1 METKY
6 IAGLVGLIVL
16 WLGVFAGDAYM
27 ASTLKE
33 ADALNLETEK
43 MNVAGLFDMPKNLL
57 ADSRLVLD
65 KKVNQ
70 KVVDIPVNK
79 LKFYQD
85 QYQGIPNVICDEYNE
100 LKLQRN
106 YQMNISTYENT
117 KILQWVK
124 MFDLKFNENPDG
136 NVTTENTNENISSDE
151 NTEKTITPVKKN
163 TNKEVTKKTKGNKTK
178 KNNKK

>member
-1 METKY
+1 MNTKY
-6 IAGLVGLIVL
+6 IIALVGVIIVG
-16 WLGVFAGDAYM
+16 LGVFAWDAYL

-33 ADALNLETEK
+33 ADALNIQTEK
-43 MNVAGLFDMPKNLL
+43 MNVAWLFDMPKNLL
-57 ADSRLVLD
+57 ADARMELD

-70 KVVDIPVNK
+70 NVVDIPVNK
-79 LKFYQD
+79 LKFFQD
-85 QYQGIPNVICDEYNE
+85 QYQSIPNVICDEYNE

-124 MFDLKFNENPDG
+124 MFDLKFDENPDG
-136 NVTTENTNENISSDE
+136 NVTTETTEAITTD
-151 NTEKTITPVKKN
+151 EKTDTVSVEPIKKP
-163 TNKEVTKKTKGNKTK
+163 TKETTKKTKPNKWK

>member
-1 METKY
+1 
-6 IAGLVGLIVL
+6 
-16 WLGVFAGDAYM
+16 LGVFAGDAYM

-117 KILQWVK
+117 KILQ
-124 MFDLKFNENPDG
+124 
-136 NVTTENTNENISSDE
+136 
-151 NTEKTITPVKKN
+151 
-163 TNKEVTKKTKGNKTK
+163 
-178 KNNKK
+178 

>member
-16 WLGVFAGDAYM
+16 WLGVFAGDAYL
-27 ASTLKE
+27 ASTFKE
-33 ADALNLETEK
+33 ADALNIETEK
-43 MNVAGLFDMPKNLL
+43 MNVAWLFDIPKSLL

-65 KKVNQ
+65 KKVN
-70 KVVDIPVNK
+70 KNVVDIPVNK

-85 QYQGIPNVICDEYNE
+85 QYQRIPNVICDEYNE

-124 MFDLKFNENPDG
+124 IFDLKFDENPDG
-136 NVTTENTNENISSDE
+136 NVTTESTEEITNDE

-163 TNKEVTKKTKGNKTK
+163 TNKEVTKKSKGNKAK

>member
-27 ASTLKE
+27 ASTFKE
-33 ADALNLETEK
+33 ADALNIETEK
-43 MNVAGLFDMPKNLL
+43 MNVAWLFDIPKSLL

-65 KKVNQ
+65 KKVN
-70 KVVDIPVNK
+70 KNVVDIPVNK

-85 QYQGIPNVICDEYNE
+85 QYQRIPNVICDEYNE

-124 MFDLKFNENPDG
+124 MFDLKFDENPDG
-136 NVTTENTNENISSDE
+136 NVTTESTEEITNDE

-163 TNKEVTKKTKGNKTK
+163 TNKEVAKKTKGNKTK

>member
-16 WLGVFAGDAYM
+16 WLGVFAGDAYL
-27 ASTLKE
+27 ASTFKE
-33 ADALNLETEK
+33 ADALNIETEK
-43 MNVAGLFDMPKNLL
+43 MNVAWLFDMPKSLL

-65 KKVNQ
+65 KKVN
-70 KVVDIPVNK
+70 KNVVDIPVNK

-85 QYQGIPNVICDEYNE
+85 QYQRIPNVICDEYNE

-124 MFDLKFNENPDG
+124 MFDLKFDENPDG
-136 NVTTENTNENISSDE
+136 NVTTESTEEITNDE

-163 TNKEVTKKTKGNKTK
+163 TNKELTKKSKGNKTK

>member
-6 IAGLVGLIVL
+6 IAGLVGLIVV

-27 ASTLKE
+27 ASTFKE
-33 ADALNLETEK
+33 ADALNIETEK
-43 MNVAGLFDMPKNLL
+43 MNVAWLFDMPKSLL

-65 KKVNQ
+65 KKVN
-70 KVVDIPVNK
+70 KNVVDIPVNK

-85 QYQGIPNVICDEYNE
+85 QYQRIPNVICDEYNE

-124 MFDLKFNENPDG
+124 MFDLKFDENPDG
-136 NVTTENTNENISSDE
+136 NVTTESTEEITNDE

-163 TNKEVTKKTKGNKTK
+163 TNKELTKKSKGNKTK

>member
-27 ASTLKE
+27 ASTFKE
-33 ADALNLETEK
+33 ADALNIETEK
-43 MNVAGLFDMPKNLL
+43 MNVAWLFDMPKSLL

-65 KKVNQ
+65 KKVN
-70 KVVDIPVNK
+70 KNVVDIPVNK

-85 QYQGIPNVICDEYNE
+85 QYQRIPNVICDEYNE

-124 MFDLKFNENPDG
+124 MFDLKFDENPDG
-136 NVTTENTNENISSDE
+136 NVTTESTEEITNDE

-163 TNKEVTKKTKGNKTK
+163 TNKELTKKSKGNKTK

>member
-27 ASTLKE
+27 ASTFKE
-33 ADALNLETEK
+33 ADALNIETEK
-43 MNVAGLFDMPKNLL
+43 MNVAWLFDMPKSLL

-65 KKVNQ
+65 KKVN
-70 KVVDIPVNK
+70 KNVVDIPVNK

-85 QYQGIPNVICDEYNE
+85 QYQRIPNVICDEYNE

-124 MFDLKFNENPDG
+124 MFDLKFDENPDG
-136 NVTTENTNENISSDE
+136 NVTTESTEEITNDENI
-151 NTEKTITPVKKN
+151 EKTITPVKKN
-163 TNKEVTKKTKGNKTK
+163 TNKELTKKTKGNKTK

>member
-16 WLGVFAGDAYM
+16 WLGVFAGDAYL
-27 ASTLKE
+27 ASTFKE
-33 ADALNLETEK
+33 ADALNIETEK
-43 MNVAGLFDMPKNLL
+43 MNVAWLFDMPKSLL

-65 KKVNQ
+65 KKVN
-70 KVVDIPVNK
+70 KNVVDIPVNK

-85 QYQGIPNVICDEYNE
+85 QYQRIPNVICDEYNE

-124 MFDLKFNENPDG
+124 MFDLKFDENPDG
-136 NVTTENTNENISSDE
+136 NVTTESTEEITNDE

-163 TNKEVTKKTKGNKTK
+163 TNKELTKKTKGNKTK

>member
-16 WLGVFAGDAYM
+16 WLGVFAGDAYL
-27 ASTLKE
+27 ASTFKE
-33 ADALNLETEK
+33 ADALNIETEK
-43 MNVAGLFDMPKNLL
+43 MNVAGLFDIPKSLL

-65 KKVNQ
+65 KKVN
-70 KVVDIPVNK
+70 KNVVDIPVNK

-85 QYQGIPNVICDEYNE
+85 QYQRIPNVICDEYNE

-124 MFDLKFNENPDG
+124 MFDLKFDENPDG
-136 NVTTENTNENISSDE
+136 NVTTESTEEITNDE

-163 TNKEVTKKTKGNKTK
+163 TNKELTKKSKGNKTK

>member
-16 WLGVFAGDAYM
+16 WLGVFAGDAYL
-27 ASTLKE
+27 ASTFKE
-33 ADALNLETEK
+33 ADALNIETEK
-43 MNVAGLFDMPKNLL
+43 MNVAGLFDIPKSLL

-65 KKVNQ
+65 KKVN
-70 KVVDIPVNK
+70 KNVVDIPVNK

-85 QYQGIPNVICDEYNE
+85 QYQRIPNVICDEYNE

-124 MFDLKFNENPDG
+124 MFDLKFDENPDG
-136 NVTTENTNENISSDE
+136 NVTTESTEEITNDE

-163 TNKEVTKKTKGNKTK
+163 TSKEVAKKTKGNKVK

>member
-27 ASTLKE
+27 ASTFKE
-33 ADALNLETEK
+33 ADALNIETEK
-43 MNVAGLFDMPKNLL
+43 MNVAWLFDMPKSLL

-65 KKVNQ
+65 KKVN
-70 KVVDIPVNK
+70 KNVVDIPVNK

-85 QYQGIPNVICDEYNE
+85 QYQRIPNVICDEYNE

-124 MFDLKFNENPDG
+124 MFDLKFDENPDG
-136 NVTTENTNENISSDE
+136 NVTTESTEEITNDE

-163 TNKEVTKKTKGNKTK
+163 TNKEVIKKTKGNKTK

>member
-27 ASTLKE
+27 ASTFKE
-33 ADALNLETEK
+33 ADALNIETEK
-43 MNVAGLFDMPKNLL
+43 MNVAWLFDIPKSLL

-65 KKVNQ
+65 KKVN
-70 KVVDIPVNK
+70 KNVVDIPVNK

-85 QYQGIPNVICDEYNE
+85 QYQRIPNVICDEYNE

-124 MFDLKFNENPDG
+124 MFDLKFDENPDG
-136 NVTTENTNENISSDE
+136 NVTTESTEEITNDE

-163 TNKEVTKKTKGNKTK
+163 TNKELTKKSKGNKTK